1 MDAERDAAAAGRSMA
16 GISVSAE
23 VAEAR
28 VGNAGGRRAAA
39 CMFGDPRKEAGRGG
53 MTACGGRGRGLGA
66 RRWRG
71 RGDAGCEEAVLDP
84 GEGGVRGYLGY
95 RRRRGDEGLR
105 GGVDGMD
112 LGC

>member
-1 MDAERDAAAAGRSMA
+1 MDTKRDAAAAGRSMA
-16 GISVSAE
+16 GIGVSAE
-23 VAEAR
+23 VAEAW

-39 CMFGDPRKEAGRGG
+39 CMIGEPRKEAGRGG
-53 MTACGGRGRGLGA
+53 MTACGGRGRG
-66 RRWRG
+66 WRG
-71 RGDAGCEEAVLDP
+71 RGDAGCEEAVLDA

-95 RRRRGDEGLR
+95 WRRRGDEGLR